1 MTTGPIVSE
10 SDFDMKHIYKG
21 LKKIVKKYDISFE
34 INHIVNQDDDLADR
48 VWNAAIEFLAEAGVY
63 SKDTGRVIQYTEEEI
78 RRLVKEA
85 PSSCVFGEGSDAIL
99 EVARTPEDSRPP
111 INQGGPVAVP
121 VPNEY
126 FEPITMS
133 YLQEARCDMHS
144 PVTNMTVMGREI
156 RTKAPTEILAAW
168 EEVLQFKKIAQMAGR
183 PGIYYNGI
191 GISVSDIGQLAA
203 GHLMGRHDG
212 SCIGV
217 ISELKADNSIFNKI
231 TQMIMLDGPIV
242 PYMNPIFGGLGGG
255 VETQTVLLCAEMIA
269 LSVVFMGTTVGSTP
283 THPMLFCSST
293 KDILLESSIAFQAI
307 ARNSHIMTRYT
318 HTQVGGCGTKT
329 LLYEII
335 ASCAMI
341 VRSGIARVQ
350 GPRPATGAI
359 VGACSGLEARFQ
371 GELLDAFS
379 KVDRVEA
386 DRIAQLA
393 YDKYEDQL
401 DKKPYGKPFW
411 EVYDVEKVQPT
422 EEWLNIY
429 EEVRQEAIDWGL
441 PIE

>member
-1 MTTGPIVSE
+1 
-10 SDFDMKHIYKG
+10 
-21 LKKIVKKYDISFE
+21 
-34 INHIVNQDDDLADR
+34 
-48 VWNAAIEFLAEAGVY
+48 
-63 SKDTGRVIQYTEEEI
+63 
-78 RRLVKEA
+78 
-85 PSSCVFGEGSDAIL
+85 
-99 EVARTPEDSRPP
+99 
-111 INQGGPVAVP
+111 
-121 VPNEY
+121 
-126 FEPITMS
+126 
-133 YLQEARCDMHS
+133 
-144 PVTNMTVMGREI
+144 
-156 RTKAPTEILAAW
+156 
-168 EEVLQFKKIAQMAGR
+168 
-183 PGIYYNGI
+183 
-191 GISVSDIGQLAA
+191 
-203 GHLMGRHDG
+203 
-212 SCIGV
+212 
-217 ISELKADNSIFNKI
+217 
-231 TQMIMLDGPIV
+231 
-242 PYMNPIFGGLGGG
+242 
-255 VETQTVLLCAEMIA
+255 
-269 LSVVFMGTTVGSTP
+269 
-283 THPMLFCSST
+283 
-293 KDILLESSIAFQAI
+293 
-307 ARNSHIMTRYT
+307 MTRYT